1 MKPFTH
7 RNARSITEATRLL
20 AAHKGKAK
28 VNAGGTDLLCA
39 MREGCLPRY
48 PETVINIKT
57 INGLDYIKK
66 NRSELRIGALTRLAD
81 IAASPEVKEEYGL
94 LAEAIHSVASPH
106 IRNMAT
112 LGGNLAQDVRC
123 WYYRYPRQIGGPI
136 VCLRK
141 GGKICSALA
150 GDNRYHSLFGAAR
163 LNEYPC
169 SSHCP
174 AHTDIPSHLNE
185 VRKGDLAGAARIL
198 MSYNRIPAV
207 TGRVCPAF
215 CEPECN
221 RNQFDQSVAINSI
234 ERGIGDYILE
244 KADEFY
250 VPSKKESG
258 RKVAIIGSGPAGLT
272 AAFYLRTAGHEVTVY
287 EKLHEAG
294 GMLRYSIPPF
304 RLPKEVVRKQIKA
317 LEGMGITFKVGID
330 VGKDIPMDD
339 LLGRFDAV
347 FLAGGMWRSLKLG
360 VPGENARGVHHALD
374 YLSRINSGD
383 KMHLGQTVIVIGG
396 GSVAI
401 DVARTAR
408 RSGAEEVHLVCLECR
423 DLTSKDR
430 MLALDR
436 EILEAE
442 EEEGVTIHSSFG
454 VKEIVTKDGKA
465 IGLETM
471 TCLSVREP
479 DGSFNP
485 QYDTTCMARRLRAD
499 SIIVAI
505 GQGVDQSLPGAGFT
519 RTAGGTISV
528 DPQNSASAVKRVF
541 AGGDIV
547 AGTSTVIQAIASA
560 RQAVYGIEALFGADR
575 TVDVKEE
582 MDADFTESSFRDI
595 PRVRVHEAPVSERV
609 NTIDVEDIPGLA
621 PSHIERE
628 ASRCFNCGCLAV
640 GPSDIA
646 MALVTLD
653 ARIITSKRNLP
664 ARMFFNAS
672 ATTSTVLD
680 ADELIKEVRIPRA
693 LAGAVQR
700 YEKFTLRKPIDFAIV
715 SVASVM
721 AVHKGVCAD
730 ARIVLGAVAPEPLR
744 ARAVEEFLKG
754 RHLDED
760 TAGEAGELAVKG
772 ALPLSNNAYKLEIV
786 KALVRRAIVGK
797 P

>member
-1 MKPFTH
+1 
-7 RNARSITEATRLL
+7 
-20 AAHKGKAK
+20 
-28 VNAGGTDLLCA
+28 
-39 MREGCLPRY
+39 
-48 PETVINIKT
+48 
-57 INGLDYIKK
+57 
-66 NRSELRIGALTRLAD
+66 
-81 IAASPEVKEEYGL
+81 
-94 LAEAIHSVASPH
+94 
-106 IRNMAT
+106 
-112 LGGNLAQDVRC
+112 
-123 WYYRYPRQIGGPI
+123 
-136 VCLRK
+136 
-141 GGKICSALA
+141 
-150 GDNRYHSLFGAAR
+150 
-163 LNEYPC
+163 
-169 SSHCP
+169 
-174 AHTDIPSHLNE
+174 
-185 VRKGDLAGAARIL
+185 
-198 MSYNRIPAV
+198 
-207 TGRVCPAF
+207 
-215 CEPECN
+215 
-221 RNQFDQSVAINSI
+221 
-234 ERGIGDYILE
+234 
-244 KADEFY
+244 
-250 VPSKKESG
+250 
-258 RKVAIIGSGPAGLT
+258 
-272 AAFYLRTAGHEVTVY
+272 
-287 EKLHEAG
+287 
-294 GMLRYSIPPF
+294 
-304 RLPKEVVRKQIKA
+304 
-317 LEGMGITFKVGID
+317 
-330 VGKDIPMDD
+330 
-339 LLGRFDAV
+339 
-347 FLAGGMWRSLKLG
+347 MWRSLKLG

-374 YLSRINSGD
+374 YLSRINSGE

-442 EEEGVTIHSSFG
+442 EEGVTIHSSFG

-485 QYDTTCMARRLRAD
+485 QYDTTCTARRLRAD

-582 MDADFTESSFRDI
+582 IDADFSESTFRDI

-628 ASRCFNCGCLAV
+628 ASRCFNYGCLAV

-721 AVHKGVCAD
+721 AVHKGVCVD